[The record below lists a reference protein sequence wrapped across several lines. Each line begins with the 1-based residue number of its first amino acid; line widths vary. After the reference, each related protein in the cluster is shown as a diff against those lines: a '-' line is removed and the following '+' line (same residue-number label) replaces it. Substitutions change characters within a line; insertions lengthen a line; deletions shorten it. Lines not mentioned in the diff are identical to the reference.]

1 MRNTVSVEV
10 LRDGAAGY
18 EAVRMPQIARFAGVR
33 PAAIASCHDAADV
46 AEALAYAR
54 ERALPVAVRSGGHCF
69 AGRSSTQGLLIDV
82 SPANSI
88 SLDAALITVGAGA
101 RLEAIYDA
109 LEPERTIAGGCG
121 PTVGIAGL
129 ALGGGLGI
137 LGRRYGLTCD
147 QLTSAEVVLASGEIV
162 TCDETRNADLFWALR
177 GAGGGQFGVVTR
189 FTLKTVPAPPTTCFR
204 VTHPPDRAAALIAE
218 WQEWAPDAPAETA
231 ASLVVRPDAVHL
243 FGVGDIGAPGA
254 VALPYREAKRWL
266 VANGPPEMETDY
278 PSKSLFFRDALPV
291 DAIAEPGGEL
301 DFSPWGGA
309 YNAVASDATAFP
321 HRDARFLLKL
331 TGPPGWL
338 EDAYERARAHST
350 GGAYVNFPDPG
361 LSDWQTA
368 YYGDNYARL
377 QAVKAGYDPD
387 EVFSFH
393 QSVAVPRSAAAA
405 TAQG

>member
-1 MRNTVSVEV
+1 MEV
-10 LRDGAAGY
+10 LENGAAGY
-18 EAVRMPQIARFAGVR
+18 EVARVPQIPRFAAIR
-33 PAAIASCHDAADV
+33 PAAIARCHDAADV

-54 ERALPVAVRSGGHCF
+54 RRGLPVAVRSGGHCF

-82 SPANSI
+82 SPINHISI
-88 SLDAALITVGAGA
+88 DAGVVTVGAGA
-101 RLEAIYDA
+101 RLETIYDA
-109 LEPERTIAGGCG
+109 LAPTDTIAGGCG

-129 ALGGGLGI
+129 ALGGGLGV

-147 QLTSAEVVLASGEIV
+147 QLTGAEVVLATGETV
-162 TCDETRNADLFWALR
+162 RCDDTHYADLFWALR
-177 GAGGGQFGVVTR
+177 GAGGGQFGVVTSL
-189 FTLKTVPAPPTTCFR
+189 TLKTVPAPPTTCFH
-204 VTHPPDRAAALIAE
+204 VTHPPDRAAELIAE

-266 VANGPPEMETDY
+266 VANGPPEVEGDY
-278 PSKSLFFRDALPV
+278 ASRSLFFRDPLPA
-291 DAIAEPGGEL
+291 DAFAPGGEL
-301 DFSPWGGA
+301 DFSPWGCA
-309 YNAVASDATAFP
+309 YNAVAAGATAFP

-331 TGPPGWL
+331 TGPPAWL
-338 EDAYERARAHST
+338 QDAYERACAHST
-350 GGAYVNFPDPG
+350 GGAYVNFPDPD

-377 QAVKAGYDPD
+377 QAVKASYDPD

-393 QSVAVPRSAAAA
+393 QSVAAPRSAAAA
-405 TAQG
+405 TARG